1 MKKYRKIWDTAD
13 TALLFAALIPLLTYS
28 FTSNS
33 TAMEAFSWIIATF
46 AASKFIG
53 WVVDAVEK
61 SNHP

>member
-28 FTSNS
+28 FTSNR
-33 TAMEAFSWIIATF
+33 TAMEAFSWMIATF

-53 WVVDAVEK
+53 
-61 SNHP
+61 